1 MWHLTAWKI
10 SVSLS
15 ILNWIKKEMIFY
27 HISEIMLATLIP
39 RYLKKIISFQ
49 EQETNWKFTGSQKLC
64 KNIVSD
70 TSRSINFGYLLAMPQ
85 WGNSNKY
92 TKTYVLWG
100 NTNKTSSFLHII
112 QICLRILCKSQFIL
126 MATSL
131 GTNPFVVAQ
140 VHCTHFQ
147 LW

>member
-15 ILNWIKKEMIFY
+15 FLNWIKKEMIFY
-27 HISEIMLATLIP
+27 RISEIMLATLIQ

-49 EQETNWKFTGSQKLC
+49 ERETNWKFTGCQKLC
-64 KNIVSD
+64 KNIVFD
-70 TSRSINFGYLLAMPQ
+70 TSRSIYFEYLLALPQ
-85 WGNSNKY
+85 RGNSNKY
-92 TKTYVLWG
+92 PKTYVLRG

-112 QICLRILCKSQFIL
+112 QICLRILCKSKSIL

-140 VHCTHFQ
+140 VHCTHLQ